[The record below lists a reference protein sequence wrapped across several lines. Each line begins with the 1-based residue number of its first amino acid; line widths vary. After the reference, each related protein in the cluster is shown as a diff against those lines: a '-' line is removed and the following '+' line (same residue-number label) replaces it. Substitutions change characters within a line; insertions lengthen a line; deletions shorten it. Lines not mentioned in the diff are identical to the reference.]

1 MMYLINFMYDLTS
14 SDLVYYILIVL
25 LIVISLAMLYLM
37 YTQNKELSD
46 QIKAKTKKQPK
57 RNNHKPTVSSYQQV
71 DSLDG
76 REELLEVS
84 RMTIPKH
91 LEYTQTLF
99 SNSELQEL
107 QGISKEIEENY
118 KERQNDIDTY
128 EEEQEESAIISYDEL
143 VNKKQNDNKVVEE
156 SNVNIETDEDYR
168 HEEDFLSKLKNLN
181 NDLK

>member
-1 MMYLINFMYDLTS
+1 MYLINFMYDLTS

-46 QIKAKTKKQPK
+46 QIKAKTKKQTK

>member
-1 MMYLINFMYDLTS
+1 MYLINFMYDLTS